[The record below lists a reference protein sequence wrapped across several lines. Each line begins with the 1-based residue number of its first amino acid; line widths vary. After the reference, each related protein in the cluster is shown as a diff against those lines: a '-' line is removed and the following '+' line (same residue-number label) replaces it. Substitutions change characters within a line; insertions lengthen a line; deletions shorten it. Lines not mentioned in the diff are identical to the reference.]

1 MIFLSELTFSAWNWL
16 WPSVAMVGATALV
29 LAWSYRASAA
39 QPLRGVCLAL
49 KITGIVALA
58 LCLLEPL
65 WLGQRP
71 RAGANLFAIV
81 ADNSAGLQIR
91 ARGPDRGGLAVLAG

>member
-1 MIFLSELTFSAWNWL
+1 
-16 WPSVAMVGATALV
+16 MVGAAALV

-81 ADNSAGLQIR
+81 ADPRSRRSG
-91 ARGPDRGGLAVLAG
+91 